1 MLILLPLT
9 QRRILRKQS
18 DNVVTTEIRRDPITG
33 KRMPIKGHLVELR
46 DRIAKSVIAMVI
58 TTAISFIFAK
68 TLILILKAPARDIDF
83 QAITPTEN
91 IAVYFKVALAGGFI
105 IAMPFLVY
113 QVIAFIAP
121 GLTSKERKNI
131 FQLLPFIT
139 LLFAT
144 GVAFAYFV
152 ALPPAMGFL
161 GSFLSDVAEN
171 VWRLTE
177 YISVVT
183 RMILYVGLVFETPLI
198 IMILARMGLVTP
210 QWLAGKRKLWIVL
223 AFILSA
229 LITPTM
235 DPINQSIIAIP
246 LIILLELS
254 IILSR
259 FVYKKR
265 EAKKSEEASE
275 NI

>member
-1 MLILLPLT
+1 
-9 QRRILRKQS
+9 
-18 DNVVTTEIRRDPITG
+18 
-33 KRMPIKGHLVELR
+33 MPIKGHLVELR
-46 DRIAKSVIAMVI
+46 DRLAKSVIAMVI

-68 TLILILKAPARDIDF
+68 ALIQILQIPAKGIEF
-83 QAITPTEN
+83 QSITPTEN

-105 IAMPFLVY
+105 IAMPVLVY
-113 QVIAFIAP
+113 QAIAFIAP
-121 GLTSKERKNI
+121 GLTSKEKKTI

-139 LLFAT
+139 ILFAT

-152 ALPPAMGFL
+152 ALPPAMDFL
-161 GSFLSDVAEN
+161 GGFMSDIAPN
-171 VWRLTE
+171 VWRLAE
-177 YISVVT
+177 YISIVT

-198 IMILARMGLVTP
+198 VMILARMGLVTP
-210 QWLAGKRKLWIVL
+210 QWLANKRKLWFVL
-223 AFILSA
+223 AFVISA

-235 DPINQSIIAIP
+235 DPINQSIIAVP

-265 EAKKSEEASE
+265 GEKIPEEAAQ
-275 NI
+275 NIEQK

>member
-1 MLILLPLT
+1 M
-9 QRRILRKQS
+9 
-18 DNVVTTEIRRDPITG
+18 VTTEIRRDPITG

-68 TLILILKAPARDIDF
+68 TMIEILKAPARGIEF
-83 QAITPTEN
+83 QSITPTEN

-113 QVIAFIAP
+113 QAIAFIAP
-121 GLTSKERKNI
+121 GLTSKERKTI
-131 FQLLPFIT
+131 LQLLPFIT

-161 GSFLSDVAEN
+161 GGFLGDVSPN
-171 VWRLTE
+171 VWRLSE

-210 QWLAGKRKLWIVL
+210 QWLANKRKLWFVL

-265 EAKKSEEASE
+265 ETKKSEEATE
-275 NI
+275 NV

>member
-1 MLILLPLT
+1 M
-9 QRRILRKQS
+9 
-18 DNVVTTEIRRDPITG
+18 VTTEIRRDPITG

-46 DRIAKSVIAMVI
+46 DRIARSVIAMVI
-58 TTAISFIFAK
+58 TTAISFIFTK
-68 TLILILKAPARDIDF
+68 TLIEILKRPASSVDF

-121 GLTSKERKNI
+121 GLTSKEKKTI
-131 FQLLPFIT
+131 FQLLPFVTI
-139 LLFAT
+139 LFAT
-144 GVAFAYFV
+144 GVFFAYFV

-161 GSFLSDVAEN
+161 GNFMSDLAEN
-171 VWRLTE
+171 VWRLSE

-210 QWLAGKRKLWIVL
+210 QWLANKRKLWFVL
-223 AFILSA
+223 AFVLSA

-254 IILSR
+254 ILLSK

-265 EAKKSEEASE
+265 AVKQSEETAE

>member
-1 MLILLPLT
+1 M
-9 QRRILRKQS
+9 
-18 DNVVTTEIRRDPITG
+18 VTSEVKRDMFTG

-68 TLILILKAPARDIDF
+68 TLIQILKAPASSVEF

-113 QVIAFIAP
+113 QMIAFIAP
-121 GLTSKERKNI
+121 GLTSKEKKSI

-139 LLFAT
+139 VLFAT

-161 GSFLSDVAEN
+161 GNFLSDVAPN

-177 YISVVT
+177 YITVVT

-210 QWLAGKRKLWIVL
+210 QWLANKRKLWFVL
-223 AFILSA
+223 AFVLSA

-235 DPINQSIIAIP
+235 DPINQSIIAFP

-254 IILSR
+254 IILSK

-265 EAKKSEEASE
+265 EEKLPEEVLSKT
-275 NI
+275 

>member
-1 MLILLPLT
+1 M
-9 QRRILRKQS
+9 
-18 DNVVTTEIRRDPITG
+18 VTTEFKRDPYTG

-68 TLILILKAPARDIDF
+68 ALIQILQIPAKGIEF
-83 QAITPTEN
+83 QSITPTEN

-121 GLTSKERKNI
+121 GLTSKEKKTI
-131 FQLLPFIT
+131 LQLIPFIT
-139 LLFAT
+139 ILFVS
-144 GVAFAYFV
+144 GVLFAYFV

-161 GSFLSDVAEN
+161 GGFLVEVSPS
-171 VWRLTE
+171 VWRLSE
-177 YISVVT
+177 YISIT
-183 RMILYVGLVFETPLI
+183 SRMILYVGLIFETPLI
-198 IMILARMGLVTP
+198 IMILARMGLVSP
-210 QWLAGKRKLWIVL
+210 KWLAGKRKLWFVL
-223 AFILSA
+223 AFVISA

-235 DPINQSIIAIP
+235 DPINQSIIAVP
-246 LIILLELS
+246 LIILFELS
-254 IILSR
+254 IFLSR

-265 EAKKSEEASE
+265 DEKKATEAPQKA
-275 NI
+275 

>member
-1 MLILLPLT
+1 M
-9 QRRILRKQS
+9 
-18 DNVVTTEIRRDPITG
+18 VTTEIRRDPITG

-58 TTAISFIFAK
+58 TTAISFIFTK
-68 TLILILKAPARDIDF
+68 TLIEILKRPASSVDF

-91 IAVYFKVALAGGFI
+91 LAVYFKVALAGGFI
-105 IAMPFLVY
+105 IAMPILVY
-113 QVIAFIAP
+113 QAIAFIAP
-121 GLTSKERKNI
+121 GLTSKEKKTI
-131 FQLLPFIT
+131 LQLLPFVTI
-139 LLFAT
+139 LFVT
-144 GVAFAYFV
+144 GVLFAYFV

-161 GSFLSDVAEN
+161 GTFMSDLAEN
-171 VWRLTE
+171 TWRLSE

-183 RMILYVGLVFETPLI
+183 RMIVWVGVIFETPLI

-210 QWLAGKRKLWIVL
+210 QWLANKRKLWFVL
-223 AFILSA
+223 AFVLSA

-235 DPINQSIIAIP
+235 DPINQAIIAVP

-265 EAKKSEEASE
+265 GEKIPEEE
-275 NI
+275 PQNIG